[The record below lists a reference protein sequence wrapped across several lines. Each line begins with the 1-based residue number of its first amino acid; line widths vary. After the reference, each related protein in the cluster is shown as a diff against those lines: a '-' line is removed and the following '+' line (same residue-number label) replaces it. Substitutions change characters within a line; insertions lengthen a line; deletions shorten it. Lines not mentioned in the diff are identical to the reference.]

1 MKKIAFAVLAA
12 HFMLLILGS
21 YTYNRPKRI
30 RPIAVRT
37 ITIPVEPPPPSKPA
51 PVPKATPKPSPKQP
65 PAPKPAPPP
74 PKKSEPPPPPPPPKK
89 KSELTIPSQVKKSAP
104 QTPKELP
111 EDVNFKE
118 ILVAILQNALELPEY
133 GEVKAKI
140 EVNPQGRVVKVE
152 ILETKNQKN
161 GEFLKNQLPELSLP
175 CLNETQSFTIVFKNA
190 EVP

>member
-1 MKKIAFAVLAA
+1 MKKIALAVLAA

-51 PVPKATPKPSPKQP
+51 PAPKATPKPSPKQP
-65 PAPKPAPPP
+65 PAPKSAPPP
-74 PKKSEPPPPPPPPKK
+74 PKKSEPPPPPPKK
-89 KSELTIPSQVKKSAP
+89 KSELTIPSQLKKSTP

-175 CLNETQSFTIVFKNA
+175 CLNEMQSFTIVFKNA